1 MIYIYGTLKKCVD
14 ELWKRI
20 DWEKKSCPAVDFAA
34 VIDEN
39 CKTTEDARKDAEAWF
54 GIKDVTKMFQSENI
68 ELIINYYGGGGLEC
82 IELIDDSED
91 TKLALM
97 QRIGN
102 ATDMAGYG
110 ILNPEDT
117 TLFEI

>member
-1 MIYIYGTLKKCVD
+1 MAYIYGTLKKCVD

-20 DWEKKSCPAVDFAA
+20 DWEKKYCPEVNFVAIVDESSVSVEEAW
-34 VIDEN
+34 
-39 CKTTEDARKDAEAWF
+39 KSAEAWF

-117 TLFEI
+117 TLFEM